1 MKRTI
6 IISIAVVALVFG
18 AVSYATAASGD
29 TTVTAT
35 VGTLLELTA
44 PGAQNLG
51 TIDPE
56 NPGSANVTVIGKS
69 NKDATMSAT
78 VAEGNFTTL
87 TSTLQTA
94 VSGLRGGNISQA
106 DTITGTVD
114 YSVDAGT
121 ALSGTVTYSLVQQP

>member
-18 AVSYATAASGD
+18 AISYASAVTGTTAVS
-29 TTVTAT
+29 AT
-35 VGTLLELTA
+35 VGTLLEITA
-44 PGAQNLG
+44 PGAQDLG

-56 NPGSANVTVIGKS
+56 NPGSASVTVTGKS

-114 YSVDAGT
+114 YGVDAGT
-121 ALSGTVTYSLVQQP
+121 ALSGTVTYSLVQN

>member
-18 AVSYATAASGD
+18 AVSYATAASD
-29 TTVTAT
+29 PTTVTAN
-35 VGTLLELTA
+35 VGTLLQLTA

-56 NPGSANVTVIGKS
+56 NPGSASVTVTGKS

-114 YSVDAGT
+114 YTVDAGT
-121 ALSGTVTYSLVQQP
+121 ALSGTVTYSLVQN

>member
-18 AVSYATAASGD
+18 AVSYAAAASGD
-29 TTVTAT
+29 TAVTAT
-35 VGTLLELTA
+35 VGTLLEITA
-44 PGAQNLG
+44 PGPVDLG

-56 NPGSANVTVIGKS
+56 NAGTATVTVAGKS
-69 NKDATMSAT
+69 NKLATMSAS
-78 VAEGNFTTL
+78 VAAGNFTTL
-87 TSTLQTA
+87 TSTLETA
-94 VSGLRGGNISQA
+94 VTGLRGGNISQA

-121 ALSGTVTYSLVQQP
+121 ALSGTVTYSLVQN

>member
-18 AVSYATAASGD
+18 AVSYATAVTG
-29 TTVTAT
+29 TTAVSAT

-56 NPGSANVTVIGKS
+56 NSGSASVTVTGKS
-69 NKDATMSAT
+69 NKDATMSAS
-78 VAEGNFTTL
+78 VSAGNFTTL
-87 TSTLQTA
+87 TSTLETA
-94 VSGLRGGNISQA
+94 VTGLRGGNISQS
-106 DTITGTVD
+106 DTIIGTVD

-121 ALSGTVTYSLVQQP
+121 ALSGTVTYSLVQN

>member
-18 AVSYATAASGD
+18 AVSYAAAANSGD

-56 NPGSANVTVIGKS
+56 NSGSASVTVTGKS
-69 NKDATMSAT
+69 NKDATMSAS
-78 VAEGNFTTL
+78 VSPGDFTTL

-94 VSGLRGGNISQA
+94 VTGLRGGNISQS
-106 DTITGTVD
+106 DTIIGTVD
-114 YSVDAGT
+114 YDVDPDT
-121 ALSGTVTYSLVQQP
+121 NLSGYVTYTLTQ